1 MPNISKVKRCYHC
14 GAILQETDPNKP
26 GYVSSVVVNKYSD
39 DALLLCDACYKSEK
53 QEIPQEVLIDA
64 DYYEI
69 LNQIK
74 DKKAL
79 VVYVVDLFSFE
90 GSFISDVSEKL
101 HGCDVLAIGNKR
113 DLFPE
118 NVNDDDLI
126 KYVEHR
132 LRVAKLDVKD
142 VVLTSTQGDGYNID
156 LMYKKIQELGKGKD
170 VYFVGAS
177 ISGKSMLIQELLKN
191 YDNNTDEFIITYTFP
206 KTKLRGFKIP
216 LGNQHYI
223 YEMPGLPIDNSL
235 VSKLDFSVSKKII
248 PTKTL
253 VARNY
258 KLNKN
263 ISIMFGGLALIE
275 LIDGEQTNINVYCS
289 KQVELKTTKLGEEK
303 FQNILTKHSLKPC
316 YEKLKTFADFDVY
329 DFNIQESN
337 DRDLGILGLGWFH
350 FVANGQTFRVFV
362 PKGVYVY
369 TTRSKIK

>member
-53 QEIPQEVLIDA
+53 QEIPQEVLIDT